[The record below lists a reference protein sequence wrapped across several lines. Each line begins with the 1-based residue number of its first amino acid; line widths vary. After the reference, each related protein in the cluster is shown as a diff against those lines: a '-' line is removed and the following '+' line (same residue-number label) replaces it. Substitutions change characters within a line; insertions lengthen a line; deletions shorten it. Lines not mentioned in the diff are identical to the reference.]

1 MNRTV
6 PTLQFCFLLSALIG
20 CSALAVVGADAQ
32 QSTSVHS
39 GVGSASAEGSVGPV
53 ASRSAFRPD
62 VVLASPPTTTEAGIA
77 KSLSTAR
84 PTVSMAHR
92 FTGSVHEQ
100 FVIDFFFSEG
110 VTGFGLADISVDH
123 ARIVS
128 AVSGSGGT
136 YLATFET
143 EANYEG
149 TIQVTVRDEAAN
161 NSASESSH
169 EGRYI
174 FLADNRAPGVVRAEV
189 VRDELGIVFSEDLDE
204 SANIVPFITD
214 FTVEITRDGRTSQ
227 VPVADVEVMR
237 DEVVL
242 TLASVVR
249 FGDAVA
255 LDYTVGTRPVRDLA
269 GNVAAGVA
277 GLLVRNRT
285 QRSGLPGIPRNLTAD
300 ADGGSVI
307 ELNWDAPRDDGG
319 ADIVGYEIEV
329 SDDGGSTW
337 SLLTQDTRNAT
348 TRYRHAGL
356 DPGTTRHYRVAAIN
370 EHGAG
375 RSSNVASATTDSGIP
390 DAPRR
395 LSAAAV
401 GESAIDLDWSAP
413 LSNGGSAV
421 TGYRVEV
428 RTSIGGRW
436 SVLEADTRS
445 RATEYRHTGLAAG
458 ATRYYRVSAINANGT
473 GRPSTVANATTAASL
488 PDAPRALRAV
498 PGGSF
503 LGREQIVLTW
513 SRPTSDG
520 GSAVSGYRIETS
532 QTGSGGWTV
541 LEANTGRTLTRYTH
555 GSLSPGTT
563 HHYRVAAVNG
573 QGTGAYSNVASAT
586 TDAGAPS
593 SPRNVRALGRSSS
606 SIEVSWQ
613 PPLNDGG
620 AAVTGYAVER
630 ARSVNGPWQL
640 RIANTGTTETSYTDT
655 GLTPVTVWYYRVTA
669 LNRAGA
675 SSPSGAASART
686 FPGPPDAPSG
696 LRATA
701 QGATRIELRWTAPSQ
716 TNGAAVLGY
725 RIEQSRDGGRT
736 WLALRSNTATTATTF
751 IHTGLPPGTT
761 RHYRVSA
768 INGAGTGEP
777 SNVASAMT
785 AAVPGAVRN
794 LSARSTG
801 TNRIDLT
808 WTAPSANAG
817 APVTGYRIEVSETGG
832 AWRVLVANTRSA
844 ATAYSHIGLSPGT
857 QRFYRV
863 SAINEAGA
871 GAVSNIASATT
882 DATPPGVP
890 TSLTA
895 RPQGTD
901 RINLS
906 WSPPSIDGGSPVT
919 GYRIEASDDGGVRW
933 VTLIA
938 DTRSVRTLHSDTG
951 LQPATTRHY
960 RVSAVN
966 AAGTGEPSSTAN
978 ATTDAA
984 APDPPTG
991 LRAAARGS
999 EAIELRW
1006 NAPRYTGGA
1015 AVTGYRIEVS
1025 RNGGRTWTTLRSN
1038 TGTAATTFVHENL
1051 RPVTTRHYRVSAIN
1065 RAGASD
1071 WSNEASATTEAVV
1084 PGVPGALRALALG
1097 TAQIDLSWRA
1107 PGNDGGAPVHGY
1119 RVEVSE
1125 DAGATWQALVADTRN
1140 TTTRYSHIGLAP
1152 ASTRHYRIRAVNR
1165 IGAGEPSRVASA
1177 TTDATVPD
1185 APAKLTATA
1194 TSPTQIDLAWTAPAY
1209 DGGAAVTGYRIEVSE
1224 TGAAWTDLAQNT
1236 HSTATAYSHSGLVP
1250 GSQRFYRVSAINRA
1264 GTGAVSAV
1272 ANAQTDDPVQ
1282 RAGRLNTRVLPHV
1295 AAAMTASTTG
1305 AIADRIDAVAAG
1317 YGAGTGAEMGGLQAM
1332 AARFGDPGMGGGRFG
1347 ASSRDSRM
1355 GLWDLLDGASFQLA
1369 LGGDGS
1375 GNATTGSASQRDRF
1389 ASPTHTG
1396 AFPSPTGIAG
1406 SRQPGTTSGTMTAFS
1421 SPSTTSQ
1428 LRSGPAMSVWGAGEY
1443 QHLGE
1448 PNAAALGWSGGL
1460 ASFHIGADV
1469 RIAPDILG
1477 GVAVSH
1483 STGSFNF
1490 TDKTG
1495 AGPVEGEYGT
1505 AMTSVNPYLA
1515 WLPGG
1520 RGNAVWATGGFGWGD
1535 VEIDDERED
1544 LRMSPARTITGAL
1557 GGAYQ
1562 VLATGGGA
1570 VRVKADGW
1578 AGQITVDGAA
1588 GVGKEVLNLQ
1598 RGRLLLELTQGYRTG
1613 ANEVGLSVEGGMRYD
1628 NGDGANGA
1636 GMEAGGGLRFAN
1648 HRFGLT
1654 VEGRGRVLV
1663 TGREG
1668 YEEWGVGGMFQFDP
1682 GSRGQGLSIRLSPT
1696 YGDAASGLSALWDR
1710 GVSAHSDNRFPATAP
1725 ALDGELAYGFASRR
1739 GTPYGGF
1746 HLTSDGRQAFS
1757 SGVRYDLGPGF
1768 GLRLEGTRRD
1778 NGTGASEHTIGI
1790 RGRVRLR

>member
-1 MNRTV
+1 MAVTEGHDGHARSIQHSLSIKKCKMTSKKLACPSRLV
-6 PTLQFCFLLSALIG
+6 LSAVLVAHIG
-20 CSALAVVGADAQ
+20 WIGSNSVDAQ
-32 QSTSVHS
+32 EQLSDSHSPDGAVH
-39 GVGSASAEGSVGPV
+39 ATAHTA
-53 ASRSAFRPD
+53 ASR
-62 VVLASPPTTTEAGIA
+62 AGIFPTI
-77 KSLSTAR
+77 STA
-84 PTVSMAHR
+84 H
-92 FTGSVHEQ
+92 Q
-100 FVIDFFFSEG
+100 W
-110 VTGFGLADISVDH
+110 
-123 ARIVS
+123 
-128 AVSGSGGT
+128 
-136 YLATFET
+136 T
-143 EANYEG
+143 E
-149 TIQVTVRDEAAN
+149 
-161 NSASESSH
+161 
-169 EGRYI
+169 
-174 FLADNRAPGVVRAEV
+174 LAPGRFDNA
-189 VRDELGIVFSEDLDE
+189 FSD
-204 SANIVPFITD
+204 SPN
-214 FTVEITRDGRTSQ
+214 GRS
-227 VPVADVEVMR
+227 
-237 DEVVL
+237 
-242 TLASVVR
+242 
-249 FGDAVA
+249 F
-255 LDYTVGTRPVRDLA
+255 
-269 GNVAAGVA
+269 
-277 GLLVRNRT
+277 
-285 QRSGLPGIPRNLTAD
+285 PGAPRNLRAA
-300 ADGGSVI
+300 ADGSSVI
-307 ELNWDAPRDDGG
+307 ELEWDPPLSDGG
-319 ADIVGYEIEV
+319 APITGYEIEV
-329 SDDGGSTW
+329 SSDAGGTWTQLIANTRST
-337 SLLTQDTRNAT
+337 T
-348 TRYRHAGL
+348 TAYRHRSLA
-356 DPGTTRHYRVAAIN
+356 PGTTRHYRIAAIN
-370 EHGAG
+370 SDGPGRFSNVAGATTSGSVPNAPRNLRAAAQGGSAIELDWLAPITGSGDVVAGYRIEVRATRTG
-375 RSSNVASATTDSGIP
+375 RWSVLASNTRSRATSYTHRGLSAGVTRYYRVSAIIGGRAGSSSNVASATTE
-390 DAPRR
+390 
-395 LSAAAV
+395 LSV
-401 GESAIDLDWSAP
+401 
-413 LSNGGSAV
+413 
-421 TGYRVEV
+421 
-428 RTSIGGRW
+428 
-436 SVLEADTRS
+436 
-445 RATEYRHTGLAAG
+445 
-458 ATRYYRVSAINANGT
+458 
-473 GRPSTVANATTAASL
+473 

-513 SRPTSDG
+513 SRPGSDG
-520 GSAVSGYRIETS
+520 GAAIEGYRIEVS
-532 QTGSGGWTV
+532 ETGMSGWTV

-555 GSLSPGTT
+555 EGLSPGTT

-573 QGTGAYSNVASAT
+573 EGTGAYSNVASAT

-613 PPLNDGG
+613 PPLDDGG

-630 ARSVNGPWQL
+630 SRSVNGPWTL
-640 RIANTGTTETSYTDT
+640 RVTNTGSTETAWTDT

-716 TNGAAVLGY
+716 TRGAAVLGY

-736 WLALRSNTATTATTF
+736 WLTLRSNTASTATTF
-751 IHTGLPPGTT
+751 THTGLPPGTT

-777 SNVASAMT
+777 SNVDSAMT

-794 LSARSTG
+794 LSARAVG
-801 TNRIDLT
+801 TNRISLT

-817 APVTGYRIEVSETGG
+817 APVTGYRIEVSGTGG

-844 ATAYSHIGLSPGT
+844 ATAYSHMGLSPGT

-933 VTLIA
+933 QTLIA
-938 DTRSVRTLHSDTG
+938 DTRSVRTLHSDIG
-951 LQPATTRHY
+951 LQPSTTRHY

-966 AAGTGEPSSTAN
+966 AAGTGQPSSTAN

-991 LRAAARGS
+991 LRAAAQGS

-1038 TGTAATTFVHENL
+1038 TGSAATTFVHENL

-1152 ASTRHYRIRAVNR
+1152 ASTRHYRIRAINR

-1295 AAAMTASTTG
+1295 AAAMTAGTIG

-1317 YGAGTGAEMGGLQAM
+1317 YGAGTGAEMGG
-1332 AARFGDPGMGGGRFG
+1332 GRFG
-1347 ASSRDSRM
+1347 APSRDSRM
-1355 GLWDLLDGASFQLA
+1355 GLWDLLDGASFQLG

-1375 GNATTGSASQRDRF
+1375 GNAGSTTSQRDRF
-1389 ASPTHTG
+1389 ASPTYTG
-1396 AFPSPTGIAG
+1396 AFPSPTGIASQQPIG
-1406 SRQPGTTSGTMTAFS
+1406 ARSTPGTAN
-1421 SPSTTSQ
+1421 PSTGFQQ

-1448 PNAAALGWSGGL
+1448 PNAAALEWSGGL

-1483 STGSFNF
+1483 STGSFDF

-1495 AGPVEGEYGT
+1495 ASPVEGEYGT

-1557 GGAYQ
+1557 AGAYQ

-1682 GSRGQGLSIRLSPT
+1682 GSRGQGLSVRLSPT

-1710 GVSAHSDNRFPATAP
+1710 GAPSHSGNRFPATAP

-1746 HLTSDGRQAFS
+1746 HLASDGRQAFS

-1790 RGRVRLR
+1790 RGRVQMR

>member
-1 MNRTV
+1 MISSK
-6 PTLQFCFLLSALIG
+6 FGMWSLSAAI
-20 CSALAVVGADAQ
+20 ALVTSFGSPPAADA
-32 QSTSVHS
+32 SPREASIADRDATDVTVARASAVRPSVRSINHARS
-39 GVGSASAEGSVGPV
+39 GVGHGSFQITIV
-53 ASRSAFRPD
+53 
-62 VVLASPPTTTEAGIA
+62 
-77 KSLSTAR
+77 
-84 PTVSMAHR
+84 
-92 FTGSVHEQ
+92 
-100 FVIDFFFSEG
+100 FSEPIYQFTIG
-110 VTGFGLADISVDH
+110 DLSLANAQASNWAGSDGSSVYTFRLSPIADLVGTVGITIPPNVAVNSTNELNVGFGPHNFDV
-123 ARIVS
+123 
-128 AVSGSGGT
+128 
-136 YLATFET
+136 
-143 EANYEG
+143 
-149 TIQVTVRDEAAN
+149 
-161 NSASESSH
+161 
-169 EGRYI
+169 
-174 FLADNRAPGVVRAEV
+174 DNRAPRATSAQVNRDRLEVRFDETLNGTFIPASAAFRVDAIDTDNDVRRIGVTGVRVSQNQATLTLEDPVRHDDFIELFYDNTGAGALRDLVGNIAHDFGVEIEVRNLTTAGAGSPGSPTGLRAEV
-189 VRDELGIVFSEDLDE
+189 
-204 SANIVPFITD
+204 
-214 FTVEITRDGRTSQ
+214 
-227 VPVADVEVMR
+227 
-237 DEVVL
+237 
-242 TLASVVR
+242 
-249 FGDAVA
+249 FG
-255 LDYTVGTRPVRDLA
+255 T
-269 GNVAAGVA
+269 
-277 GLLVRNRT
+277 
-285 QRSGLPGIPRNLTAD
+285 
-300 ADGGSVI
+300 SVI
-307 ELNWDAPRDDGG
+307 ELGWTAPADMGDAAITGYRIEASSDGG
-319 ADIVGYEIEV
+319 TIW
-329 SDDGGSTW
+329 SDLVANTGNTATSYRDTGLST
-337 SLLTQDTRNAT
+337 
-348 TRYRHAGL
+348 GV
-356 DPGTTRHYRVAAIN
+356 TRHYRVSAIN
-370 EHGAG
+370 SFGPGAP
-375 RSSNVASATTDSGIP
+375 SNVASASTGGRLPGAPTRLTARAGGATTIQ
-390 DAPRR
+390 
-395 LSAAAV
+395 
-401 GESAIDLDWSAP
+401 LDWRAP
-413 LSNGGSAV
+413 VSGTAGPI
-421 TGYRVEV
+421 TGYLIEASP
-428 RTSIGGRW
+428 TGFSRW
-436 SVLEADTRS
+436 TVLEADTRS
-445 RATEYRHTGLAAG
+445 RSTSYTDTGVPAG
-458 ATRYYRVSAINANGT
+458 STRYYRISAINRAGA
-473 GRPSTVANATTAASL
+473 GSPSNIASATTEGSV

-513 SRPTSDG
+513 SRPGSDG
-520 GSAVSGYRIETS
+520 GAAIAGYRIEVS
-532 QTGSGGWTV
+532 QTGTGGWDV

-555 GSLSPGTT
+555 EGLSPGTT
-563 HHYRVAAVNG
+563 HHYRVAAVNA

-593 SPRNVRALGRSSS
+593 SPRNVRALGQSAS

-630 ARSVNGPWQL
+630 SRSVNGPWTL
-640 RIANTGTTETSYTDT
+640 RVTNTGSTETAWTDT

-686 FPGPPDAPSG
+686 FPGPPDVPTG

-716 TNGAAVLGY
+716 THGAAVLGY

-736 WLALRSNTATTATTF
+736 WLALRSNTGSTATTF
-751 IHTGLPPGTT
+751 THTGLPPGTT

-794 LSARSTG
+794 LAARAVG
-801 TNRIDLT
+801 TNRISLT

-817 APVTGYRIEVSETGG
+817 APVTGYRIEVSGTGG

-844 ATAYSHIGLSPGT
+844 ATTYSHMGLSPGT

-890 TSLTA
+890 AGLTA

-933 VTLIA
+933 QTLVA
-938 DTRSVRTLHSDTG
+938 DTRSVRTLHSDIG

-960 RVSAVN
+960 RVSAIN
-966 AAGTGEPSSTAN
+966 AAGTGEPSGTAN

-991 LRAAARGS
+991 LRAAAQGS

-1165 IGAGEPSRVASA
+1165 IGAGEPSRIASA

-1185 APAKLTATA
+1185 APTKLTATA

-1236 HSTATAYSHSGLVP
+1236 RTTATAYSHSGLVP

-1295 AAAMTASTTG
+1295 AAAMTAGTIG
-1305 AIADRIDAVAAG
+1305 AIGDRIDAVAAG

-1347 ASSRDSRM
+1347 APSRDSRM
-1355 GLWDLLDGASFQLA
+1355 GVWDLLDGASFQLA

-1375 GNATTGSASQRDRF
+1375 GNAT
-1389 ASPTHTG
+1389 
-1396 AFPSPTGIAG
+1396 
-1406 SRQPGTTSGTMTAFS
+1406 PGTAN
-1421 SPSTTSQ
+1421 PSTTSQ

-1483 STGSFNF
+1483 STGSFDF

-1495 AGPVEGEYGT
+1495 ASPVEGEYGT

-1562 VLATGGGA
+1562 VLATGGAA

-1710 GVSAHSDNRFPATAP
+1710 GVSSHSAHSSHPTGRFPATAP

-1746 HLTSDGRQAFS
+1746 HLASDGRQAFS
-1757 SGVRYDLGPGF
+1757 SGLRYDLGPGF

-1790 RGRVRLR
+1790 RGRVQMR

>member
-1 MNRTV
+1 MLGPGAVGAAPGYSNRWKNNGLTAKDLVNQMISKTPGFTARLLMVALTV
-6 PTLQFCFLLSALIG
+6 AYGIPQGPAAAANLPPSVPPSAPQNFTATAAGTSIINLAWDAPSTTGGSPVTRYEIEVSADGGNTWSVLGSTGAAVTSFRHPELSAGSTRHYRIR
-20 CSALAVVGADAQ
+20 ARNADGLGTAA
-32 QSTSVHS
+32 T
-39 GVGSASAEGSVGPV
+39 AMA
-53 ASRSAFRPD
+53 
-62 VVLASPPTTTEAGIA
+62 TTT
-77 KSLSTAR
+77 
-84 PTVSMAHR
+84 
-92 FTGSVHEQ
+92 
-100 FVIDFFFSEG
+100 
-110 VTGFGLADISVDH
+110 
-123 ARIVS
+123 
-128 AVSGSGGT
+128 GGN
-136 YLATFET
+136 L
-143 EANYEG
+143 
-149 TIQVTVRDEAAN
+149 
-161 NSASESSH
+161 
-169 EGRYI
+169 
-174 FLADNRAPGVVRAEV
+174 PGV
-189 VRDELGIVFSEDLDE
+189 
-204 SANIVPFITD
+204 
-214 FTVEITRDGRTSQ
+214 
-227 VPVADVEVMR
+227 
-237 DEVVL
+237 
-242 TLASVVR
+242 
-249 FGDAVA
+249 
-255 LDYTVGTRPVRDLA
+255 
-269 GNVAAGVA
+269 
-277 GLLVRNRT
+277 
-285 QRSGLPGIPRNLTAD
+285 PRNLTASAESSSAINLD
-300 ADGGSVI
+300 WDAPSFTAGSPVTGYTVEVSADGGGTWSFLGSTRSGVTEFRHPGLDAGDRRHYRVRAESSSGVGGWAYANATTLGGEAPGPPRNLTASAESSSAINLDWDAPSFTTGSPVTRYTVEVSADGGGTWSFLGSTRSGVTEFRHSGLDAGDRRHYRVRAESSSGAGGWAYANATTSGGEAPGPPRNLTASASGSSVI
-307 ELNWDAPRDDGG
+307 ELDWLAP
-319 ADIVGYEIEV
+319 
-329 SDDGGSTW
+329 SST
-337 SLLTQDTRNAT
+337 
-348 TRYRHAGL
+348 
-356 DPGTTRHYRVAAIN
+356 
-370 EHGAG
+370 
-375 RSSNVASATTDSGIP
+375 
-390 DAPRR
+390 
-395 LSAAAV
+395 
-401 GESAIDLDWSAP
+401 
-413 LSNGGSAV
+413 GGSAV
-421 TGYRVEV
+421 TGYVIEV
-428 RTSIGGRW
+428 STRATGGW
-436 SVLEADTRS
+436 TTLVANTRS
-445 RATEYRHTGLAAG
+445 RTTGYRHTGLTAG
-458 ATRYYRVSAINANGT
+458 STRYYRVSAINANGA
-473 GRPSTVANATTAASL
+473 GRPSSVATASTEVSL

-498 PGGSF
+498 PGGSI

-513 SRPTSDG
+513 SRPASDG
-520 GSAVSGYRIETS
+520 GAAIEGYRIEVS

-541 LEANTGRTLTRYTH
+541 LEANTGSTTTGYSH
-555 GSLSPGTT
+555 EGLSPGTT
-563 HHYRVAAVNG
+563 YHYRVAAVNAE
-573 QGTGAYSNVASAT
+573 GTGAYSNVASAT

-630 ARSVNGPWQL
+630 SRSVNGPWQL
-640 RIANTGTTETSYTDT
+640 RIANTNSAETAWTDT

-675 SSPSGAASART
+675 SSRSGAASART

-751 IHTGLPPGTT
+751 THTGLPPGTT

-844 ATAYSHIGLSPGT
+844 ATTYTHMGLSPGT

-890 TSLTA
+890 ASLTA

-906 WSPPSIDGGSPVT
+906 WSPPGSDGGSPVT

-933 VTLIA
+933 QTLIA
-938 DTRSVRTLHSDTG
+938 DTRSVRTLHSDIG

-966 AAGTGEPSSTAN
+966 AAGTGEPSGTAN

-991 LRAAARGS
+991 LRAAAQGS

-1038 TGTAATTFVHENL
+1038 TGSAAATFVHENL

-1236 HSTATAYSHSGLVP
+1236 RSTATAYSHSGLVP

-1375 GNATTGSASQRDRF
+1375 GNAGSTTSQGDRF

-1396 AFPSPTGIAG
+1396 AFPSPTGIA
-1406 SRQPGTTSGTMTAFS
+1406 SRQPIGAR
-1421 SPSTTSQ
+1421 STTSQ

-1448 PNAAALGWSGGL
+1448 PNAAVLDWSGGL

-1495 AGPVEGEYGT
+1495 ASAVEGEYGT

-1613 ANEVGLSVEGGMRYD
+1613 ANEVGLSVDGGMRYD

-1710 GVSAHSDNRFPATAP
+1710 GAPAHSAHSSHPTGRFPATAP

-1790 RGRVRLR
+1790 RGRVQMR

>member
-1 MNRTV
+1 MINLDWEAPASGGGSSITEYEV
-6 PTLQFCFLLSALIG
+6 EVSANGGGTWDFLGSTRPNVTEFRHTGLDAG
-20 CSALAVVGADAQ
+20 DRRHYRVRARNAAGAGDWA
-32 QSTSVHS
+32 
-39 GVGSASAEGSVGPV
+39 SASA
-53 ASRSAFRPD
+53 
-62 VVLASPPTTTEAGIA
+62 TT
-77 KSLSTAR
+77 
-84 PTVSMAHR
+84 
-92 FTGSVHEQ
+92 
-100 FVIDFFFSEG
+100 
-110 VTGFGLADISVDH
+110 
-123 ARIVS
+123 
-128 AVSGSGGT
+128 SGG
-136 YLATFET
+136 
-143 EANYEG
+143 EAP
-149 TIQVTVRDEAAN
+149 
-161 NSASESSH
+161 SA
-169 EGRYI
+169 
-174 FLADNRAPGVVRAEV
+174 
-189 VRDELGIVFSEDLDE
+189 
-204 SANIVPFITD
+204 
-214 FTVEITRDGRTSQ
+214 
-227 VPVADVEVMR
+227 
-237 DEVVL
+237 
-242 TLASVVR
+242 
-249 FGDAVA
+249 
-255 LDYTVGTRPVRDLA
+255 
-269 GNVAAGVA
+269 
-277 GLLVRNRT
+277 
-285 QRSGLPGIPRNLTAD
+285 PRRLTAQ
-300 ADGGSVI
+300 AHGASVI
-307 ELNWDAPRDDGG
+307 ELDWLTP
-319 ADIVGYEIEV
+319 
-329 SDDGGSTW
+329 ST
-337 SLLTQDTRNAT
+337 T
-348 TRYRHAGL
+348 
-356 DPGTTRHYRVAAIN
+356 
-370 EHGAG
+370 
-375 RSSNVASATTDSGIP
+375 
-390 DAPRR
+390 
-395 LSAAAV
+395 
-401 GESAIDLDWSAP
+401 
-413 LSNGGSAV
+413 GGSAV
-421 TGYRVEV
+421 TGYVIEV
-428 RTSIGGRW
+428 STRATGGWRTL
-436 SVLEADTRS
+436 VADTRS
-445 RATEYRHTGLAAG
+445 RATDYRHAGLAAG

-473 GRPSTVANATTAASL
+473 GRPSTVANATTVASV
-488 PDAPRALRAV
+488 PGAPLALRAV
-498 PGGSF
+498 PGGSI
-503 LGREQIVLTW
+503 LGRTRLVLSW
-513 SRPTSDG
+513 GRPTSDG

-532 QTGSGGWTV
+532 ATGRSPWTV
-541 LEANTGRTLTRYTH
+541 VEANTGRTLTSWTH
-555 GSLSPGTT
+555 EGLSPGTT

-573 QGTGAYSNVASAT
+573 EGTGAWSNVASAT

-606 SIEVSWQ
+606 SIEITWQ
-613 PPLNDGG
+613 RPLNDGG
-620 AAVTGYAVER
+620 AAVNGYAVER
-630 ARSVNGPWQL
+630 SRSVNGPWQL

-669 LNRAGA
+669 VNRAGA

-716 TNGAAVLGY
+716 TNGAALLGY

-751 IHTGLPPGTT
+751 THTGLPPGTT

-794 LSARSTG
+794 LAARAVG
-801 TNRIDLT
+801 TNRISLT

-832 AWRVLVANTRSA
+832 AWRGLVANTRSA
-844 ATAYSHIGLSPGT
+844 ATAYSHMGLSPGT

-890 TSLTA
+890 ASLTA

-906 WSPPSIDGGSPVT
+906 WSPPASDGGSAVT
-919 GYRIEASDDGGVRW
+919 GYRIEASDGGGVRW
-933 VTLIA
+933 QTLVA
-938 DTRSVRTLHSDTG
+938 DTRSVRTLHSDIG

-966 AAGTGEPSSTAN
+966 AAGTGEPSGTAN

-991 LRAAARGS
+991 LRAAAQGS

-1038 TGTAATTFVHENL
+1038 TGTAAATFVHENL

-1125 DAGATWQALVADTRN
+1125 DAGATWQTLVADTR
-1140 TTTRYSHIGLAP
+1140 TTQTRYSHIGLAP

-1185 APAKLTATA
+1185 APTKLTATA

-1236 HSTATAYSHSGLVP
+1236 RSTATAYSHSGLVP

-1295 AAAMTASTTG
+1295 AAAMTAGTTG
-1305 AIADRIDAVAAG
+1305 AIGDRIDAVAAG
-1317 YGAGTGAEMGGLQAM
+1317 YGSGQSVEMGGLQAM

-1355 GLWDLLDGASFQLA
+1355 GVWDLLDGASFQLG

-1389 ASPTHTG
+1389 ASPAQRG
-1396 AFPSPTGIAG
+1396 AFPSPTGLASHPIGTRSTAG
-1406 SRQPGTTSGTMTAFS
+1406 TAN
-1421 SPSTTSQ
+1421 PSTGFQQ

-1483 STGSFNF
+1483 STGSFDF

-1495 AGPVEGEYGT
+1495 ASPVEGEYGT

-1520 RGNAVWATGGFGWGD
+1520 HGNAVWATGGFGWGD

-1557 GGAYQ
+1557 AGAYQ

-1682 GSRGQGLSIRLSPT
+1682 GSRGQGLSVRLSPT

-1710 GVSAHSDNRFPATAP
+1710 GVSSHSAHPTDRFPATAP

>member
-1 MNRTV
+1 MTRNMPAVPFGTLFFLFLALSGSDLGTAQEPTFRDWTRTHIGEEAS
-6 PTLQFCFLLSALIG
+6 TLE
-20 CSALAVVGADAQ
+20 
-32 QSTSVHS
+32 SV
-39 GVGSASAEGSVGPV
+39 
-53 ASRSAFRPD
+53 D
-62 VVLASPPTTTEAGIA
+62 
-77 KSLSTAR
+77 AR
-84 PTVSMAHR
+84 PTVRISHSKTGVGHER
-92 FTGSVHEQ
+92 FTIAV
-100 FVIDFFFSEG
+100 VFSEAVYG
-110 VTGFGLADISVDH
+110 FRVSDIVLGNASASDWHGSDGSPAYSFTLLPRANHVGPVTI
-123 ARIVS
+123 RIPDNA
-128 AVSGSGGT
+128 AV
-136 YLATFET
+136 
-143 EANYEG
+143 
-149 TIQVTVRDEAAN
+149 
-161 NSASESSH
+161 NSAN
-169 EGRYI
+169 EGNI
-174 FLADNRAPGVVRAEV
+174 GVVSTIGVDNRAPRVVRADV
-189 VRDELGIVFSEDLDE
+189 NRRQLVIWFDEDLDG
-204 SANIVPFITD
+204 
-214 FTVEITRDGRTSQ
+214 TVIPSGGAFDVDAIDINNDVSRLGVTL
-227 VPVADVEVMR
+227 VEVSLR
-237 DEVVL
+237 RVTL
-242 TLASVVR
+242 TLEEPVGHDDFIELFYDNTDAS
-249 FGDAVA
+249 A
-255 LDYTVGTRPVRDLA
+255 LRDLA
-269 GNVAAGVA
+269 GNLALAFGPEIRVRNVTVA
-277 GLLVRNRT
+277 GAG
-285 QRSGLPGIPRNLTAD
+285 SPGPPTSLTAD
-300 ADGGSVI
+300 VTSTSVI
-307 ELNWDAPRDDGG
+307 DLDWTAPADTGDA
-319 ADIVGYEIEV
+319 AITGYRIEV
-329 SDDGGSTW
+329 SSDAGTTWADLVVNTAST
-337 SLLTQDTRNAT
+337 AT
-348 TRYRHAGL
+348 SYRHTGL
-356 DPGTTRHYRVAAIN
+356 ATGITRHYRVSAVN
-370 EHGAG
+370 VYGPG
-375 RSSNVASATTDSGIP
+375 LPSNIASASTEG
-390 DAPRR
+390 R
-395 LSAAAV
+395 LPNPPTRLTARARSASTI
-401 GESAIDLDWSAP
+401 ELDWRAP
-413 LSNGGSAV
+413 VSGTAGPI
-421 TGYRVEV
+421 TGYLIEASP
-428 RTSIGGRW
+428 TGFSRW
-436 SVLEADTRS
+436 TVLEADTRTRS
-445 RATEYRHTGLAAG
+445 TSYSDTGVPAG
-458 ATRYYRVSAINANGT
+458 STRYYRVSAINRAGA
-473 GRPSTVANATTAASL
+473 GGPSNIASATTEGSV

-513 SRPTSDG
+513 SRPGSDG
-520 GSAVSGYRIETS
+520 GSGIEGYRIEVS
-532 QTGSGGWTV
+532 ETGTGGWAV

-555 GSLSPGTT
+555 EGLSPGTT
-563 HHYRVAAVNG
+563 HHYRVAAVNAE
-573 QGTGAYSNVASAT
+573 GTGAYSNVASAT

-593 SPRNVRALGRSSS
+593 SPRNLRALGRSSS

-630 ARSVNGPWQL
+630 SRSVNGPWQL

-669 LNRAGA
+669 VNRAGA

-686 FPGPPDAPSG
+686 FPGPPDVPTG

-716 TNGAAVLGY
+716 THGAAVLGY

-751 IHTGLPPGTT
+751 THTGLPPGTT

-794 LSARSTG
+794 LAARSTG

-844 ATAYSHIGLSPGT
+844 ATAYSHMGLSPGT

-890 TSLTA
+890 ASLTA

-906 WSPPSIDGGSPVT
+906 WSPPASDGGSAVT
-919 GYRIEASDDGGVRW
+919 GYRIEASDGGGVRW
-933 VTLIA
+933 QTLVA
-938 DTRSVRTLHSDTG
+938 DTRSVRTLHSDIG

-966 AAGTGEPSSTAN
+966 AAGTGEPSGTAN

-991 LRAAARGS
+991 LRAAAQGS

-1038 TGTAATTFVHENL
+1038 TGSAAATFVHENL

-1236 HSTATAYSHSGLVP
+1236 RSTATAYSHSGLVP

-1375 GNATTGSASQRDRF
+1375 GNAT
-1389 ASPTHTG
+1389 
-1396 AFPSPTGIAG
+1396 
-1406 SRQPGTTSGTMTAFS
+1406 PGTAK
-1421 SPSTTSQ
+1421 PSTTSQ

-1483 STGSFNF
+1483 STGSFDF

-1495 AGPVEGEYGT
+1495 ASPVEGEYGT

-1682 GSRGQGLSIRLSPT
+1682 GSRGQGLSVRLSPT

-1710 GVSAHSDNRFPATAP
+1710 GVSSHSAHSAHPTGHFPATAP

-1757 SGVRYDLGPGF
+1757 SGLRYDLGPGF

>member
-1 MNRTV
+1 MILNSSGIVARFAGV
-6 PTLQFCFLLSALIG
+6 ALVAFAG
-20 CSALAVVGADAQ
+20 SMPFA
-32 QSTSVHS
+32 ST
-39 GVGSASAEGSVGPV
+39 ATQDM
-53 ASRSAFRPD
+53 AFRSLEEGAFADD
-62 VVLASPPTTTEAGIA
+62 VAAGKVSA
-77 KSLSTAR
+77 AR
-84 PTVSMAHR
+84 PTVTSITH
-92 FTGSVHEQ
+92 VQ
-100 FVIDFFFSEG
+100 
-110 VTGFGLADISVDH
+110 
-123 ARIVS
+123 
-128 AVSGSGGT
+128 SGSGHGS
-136 YLATFET
+136 FR
-143 EANYEG
+143 
-149 TIQVTVRDEAAN
+149 VTVQFSEPVYDFTIASLRLTNARATDWGGFDGSPAYSFSLLPLEDHRGTVGVEIPPSTARNSVNEWNVGAAH
-161 NSASESSH
+161 SFEV
-169 EGRYI
+169 
-174 FLADNRAPGVVRAEV
+174 DNRPPRVTSAIVNLDKLEIRFDEILDGTTIPSGIAFRVDAIDPANDVERIGVTSVQVARDKVILTLEERVRHDDFIELFYDNSGTGALRDRVGNLAHDFGVEIVVR
-189 VRDELGIVFSEDLDE
+189 
-204 SANIVPFITD
+204 N
-214 FTVEITRDGRTSQ
+214 
-227 VPVADVEVMR
+227 
-237 DEVVL
+237 L
-242 TLASVVR
+242 T
-249 FGDAVA
+249 
-255 LDYTVGTRPVRDLA
+255 
-269 GNVAAGVA
+269 VA
-277 GLLVRNRT
+277 GAGT
-285 QRSGLPGIPRNLTAD
+285 ADAPTSLTAD
-300 ADGGSVI
+300 AIGTSVI
-307 ELNWDAPRDDGG
+307 GLDWTAP
-319 ADIVGYEIEV
+319 ADTGEAAIAGYKIEV
-329 SDDGGSTW
+329 SSDGGTAWSELVANTAST
-337 SLLTQDTRNAT
+337 T
-348 TRYRHAGL
+348 T
-356 DPGTTRHYRVAAIN
+356 
-370 EHGAG
+370 
-375 RSSNVASATTDSGIP
+375 S
-390 DAPRR
+390 
-395 LSAAAV
+395 
-401 GESAIDLDWSAP
+401 
-413 LSNGGSAV
+413 
-421 TGYRVEV
+421 
-428 RTSIGGRW
+428 
-436 SVLEADTRS
+436 
-445 RATEYRHTGLAAG
+445 YRHTGLATGITRHYRVSAINFFGAG
-458 ATRYYRVSAINANGT
+458 VPSNVASASTEGRLPNPPTRLRARVRSATAIQLDWMAAASGTAGPITGYLIEVSPTGFSRWTVLVADTRSRSTTYTDTGVSAGSTRYYRVSAINNAGA
-473 GRPSTVANATTAASL
+473 GIPSNIASATTEGSV
-488 PDAPRALRAV
+488 PDAPRSLRAV
-498 PGGSF
+498 PGGSI

-513 SRPTSDG
+513 SRPASDG
-520 GSAVSGYRIETS
+520 GSAVEGYRIETS
-532 QTGSGGWTV
+532 ETGTGGWAV
-541 LEANTGRTLTRYTH
+541 VEANTGRTSTRYTH
-555 GSLSPGTT
+555 VGLSPGTT

-620 AAVTGYAVER
+620 AAVNGYAVER
-630 ARSVNGPWQL
+630 SRSVNGPWVV
-640 RIANTGTTETSYTDT
+640 RVTNTGSTETAWTDT

-669 LNRAGA
+669 VNRAGA

-686 FPGPPDAPSG
+686 FPGPPDVPTG

-736 WLALRSNTATTATTF
+736 WLTLRSNTASTATTF
-751 IHTGLPPGTT
+751 THTGLPPGTT
-761 RHYRVSA
+761 RHYQVSA

-817 APVTGYRIEVSETGG
+817 APVTGYRIEVSQTGG

-844 ATAYSHIGLSPGT
+844 ATTYTHMGLSPGT

-890 TSLTA
+890 AGLTA

-906 WSPPSIDGGSPVT
+906 WSPPGSDGGSPVT

-933 VTLIA
+933 QTLIA
-938 DTRSVRTLHSDTG
+938 DTRSVRTLHSDIG
-951 LQPATTRHY
+951 LQPSTTRHY

-966 AAGTGEPSSTAN
+966 AAGTGEPSGTAN

-991 LRAAARGS
+991 LRAAAQGS

-1038 TGTAATTFVHENL
+1038 TGTAAATFVHENL

-1152 ASTRHYRIRAVNR
+1152 ASTRHYRIRAINR
-1165 IGAGEPSRVASA
+1165 IGAGEPSRIASA

-1185 APAKLTATA
+1185 APTKLTATA

-1236 HSTATAYSHSGLVP
+1236 RTTATAYSHSGLVP

-1332 AARFGDPGMGGGRFG
+1332 AARFGDPGMGGGRIG

-1355 GLWDLLDGASFQLA
+1355 GVWDLLDGASFQLG

-1375 GNATTGSASQRDRF
+1375 GNAT
-1389 ASPTHTG
+1389 
-1396 AFPSPTGIAG
+1396 
-1406 SRQPGTTSGTMTAFS
+1406 PGTAN
-1421 SPSTTSQ
+1421 PSTTSQ

-1483 STGSFNF
+1483 STGSFDF
-1490 TDKTG
+1490 TDKTV
-1495 AGPVEGEYGT
+1495 ASPVEGEYGT

-1710 GVSAHSDNRFPATAP
+1710 GVSAHSVHPTGRFPATAP

-1746 HLTSDGRQAFS
+1746 HLASDGRQAFS
-1757 SGVRYDLGPGF
+1757 SGLRYDLGPGF

>member
-1 MNRTV
+1 M
-6 PTLQFCFLLSALIG
+6 
-20 CSALAVVGADAQ
+20 
-32 QSTSVHS
+32 
-39 GVGSASAEGSVGPV
+39 
-53 ASRSAFRPD
+53 
-62 VVLASPPTTTEAGIA
+62 
-77 KSLSTAR
+77 
-84 PTVSMAHR
+84 
-92 FTGSVHEQ
+92 
-100 FVIDFFFSEG
+100 
-110 VTGFGLADISVDH
+110 
-123 ARIVS
+123 
-128 AVSGSGGT
+128 
-136 YLATFET
+136 
-143 EANYEG
+143 
-149 TIQVTVRDEAAN
+149 
-161 NSASESSH
+161 
-169 EGRYI
+169 
-174 FLADNRAPGVVRAEV
+174 
-189 VRDELGIVFSEDLDE
+189 
-204 SANIVPFITD
+204 
-214 FTVEITRDGRTSQ
+214 
-227 VPVADVEVMR
+227 
-237 DEVVL
+237 
-242 TLASVVR
+242 
-249 FGDAVA
+249 
-255 LDYTVGTRPVRDLA
+255 
-269 GNVAAGVA
+269 
-277 GLLVRNRT
+277 
-285 QRSGLPGIPRNLTAD
+285 
-300 ADGGSVI
+300 
-307 ELNWDAPRDDGG
+307 
-319 ADIVGYEIEV
+319 
-329 SDDGGSTW
+329 
-337 SLLTQDTRNAT
+337 
-348 TRYRHAGL
+348 
-356 DPGTTRHYRVAAIN
+356 
-370 EHGAG
+370 
-375 RSSNVASATTDSGIP
+375 
-390 DAPRR
+390 
-395 LSAAAV
+395 
-401 GESAIDLDWSAP
+401 
-413 LSNGGSAV
+413 
-421 TGYRVEV
+421 
-428 RTSIGGRW
+428 
-436 SVLEADTRS
+436 
-445 RATEYRHTGLAAG
+445 
-458 ATRYYRVSAINANGT
+458 
-473 GRPSTVANATTAASL
+473 
-488 PDAPRALRAV
+488 
-498 PGGSF
+498 
-503 LGREQIVLTW
+503 
-513 SRPTSDG
+513 
-520 GSAVSGYRIETS
+520 
-532 QTGSGGWTV
+532 

-555 GSLSPGTT
+555 EGLSPGTT

-593 SPRNVRALGRSSS
+593 SPRNLRALGRSSS

-630 ARSVNGPWQL
+630 SRSVNGPWQL
-640 RIANTGTTETSYTDT
+640 RIANTGTTETSWTDT

-736 WLALRSNTATTATTF
+736 WLALRSNTGSTATTF

-844 ATAYSHIGLSPGT
+844 ATTYTHMGLSPGT

-890 TSLTA
+890 AGLTA

-919 GYRIEASDDGGVRW
+919 GYRIEASDDSGVRW
-933 VTLIA
+933 QTLIA
-938 DTRSVRTLHSDTG
+938 DTRSVRTLHSDIG

-966 AAGTGEPSSTAN
+966 AAGTGEPSGTAN

-991 LRAAARGS
+991 LRAAAQGS

-1165 IGAGEPSRVASA
+1165 IGAGEPSRIASA

-1236 HSTATAYSHSGLVP
+1236 RSTATAYSHSGLVP

-1355 GLWDLLDGASFQLA
+1355 GVWDLLDGASFQLG

-1375 GNATTGSASQRDRF
+1375 GNAGSTTSQRDRF
-1389 ASPTHTG
+1389 ASPTYTG
-1396 AFPSPTGIAG
+1396 AFPSPTGLASHPIGTRSTAG
-1406 SRQPGTTSGTMTAFS
+1406 TAN
-1421 SPSTTSQ
+1421 PSTTSQ

-1483 STGSFNF
+1483 STGSFDF

-1495 AGPVEGEYGT
+1495 ASPVEGEYGT

-1520 RGNAVWATGGFGWGD
+1520 HGNAVWATGGFGWGD

-1557 GGAYQ
+1557 AGAYQ

-1682 GSRGQGLSIRLSPT
+1682 GSRGQGLSVRLSPT

-1710 GVSAHSDNRFPATAP
+1710 GAPSHSGNRFPATAP

-1757 SGVRYDLGPGF
+1757 SGLRYDLGPGF
-1768 GLRLEGTRRD
+1768 GIRLEGTRRD

-1790 RGRVRLR
+1790 RGRVQMR

>member
-1 MNRTV
+1 MISKDRNR
-6 PTLQFCFLLSALIG
+6 QFGGAILALTFF
-20 CSALAVVGADAQ
+20 VGAV
-32 QSTSVHS
+32 QSTAAQGQHS
-39 GVGSASAEGSVGPV
+39 QSGMPGANQVAELARQSPASAV
-53 ASRSAFRPD
+53 
-62 VVLASPPTTTEAGIA
+62 
-77 KSLSTAR
+77 KAR
-84 PTVSMAHR
+84 PTVSMSLRWTGVVQER
-92 FTGSVHEQ
+92 FVVSFT
-100 FVIDFFFSEG
+100 FSEA
-110 VTGFGLADISVDH
+110 VTGFDAGDIVVNH
-123 ARIVS
+123 AQIRS
-128 AVSGSGGT
+128 APNGSGSG
-136 YLATFET
+136 YVVDFDT
-143 EANYEG
+143 EAGYQGQVLITLREG
-149 TIQVTVRDEAAN
+149 AVQSVSTR
-161 NSASESSH
+161 
-169 EGRYI
+169 EGNLAQQ
-174 FLADNRAPGVVRAEV
+174 FGFHADNRAPEADFAEV
-189 VRDELGIVFSEDLDE
+189 IADELYVSFSEALNTASVPGASDFSVTVTE
-204 SANIVPFITD
+204 S
-214 FTVEITRDGRTSQ
+214 GGSTSA
-227 VPVADVEVMR
+227 VAVAEVR
-237 DEVVL
+237 VVDREL
-242 TLASVVR
+242 TLFLDRAVR
-249 FGDAVA
+249 SGDQVAVG
-255 LDYTVGTRPVRDLA
+255 YRVGTFAIRDVVGNRAPGFDRLA
-269 GNVAAGVA
+269 
-277 GLLVRNRT
+277 VRNRT
-285 QRSGLPGIPRNLTAD
+285 QAGNPPGAPRNLA
-300 ADGGSVI
+300 AQAGGPAAI
-307 ELNWDAPRDDGG
+307 ELDWDAPLDDGG
-319 ADIVGYEIEV
+319 ASIVGYAIEV
-329 SDDGGSTW
+329 SSSGGASWST
-337 SLLTQDTRNAT
+337 LVRNTQSTAT
-348 TRYRHAGL
+348 SYRHTGLTAGE
-356 DPGTTRHYRVAAIN
+356 TRHYRVAAVN
-370 EHGAG
+370 APGTGAW
-375 RSSNVASATTDSGIP
+375 SNVASATTGGGEP
-390 DAPRR
+390 GEPRR
-395 LSAAAV
+395 LVASARVAT
-401 GESAIDLDWSAP
+401 AIELDWDAP
-413 LSNGGSAV
+413 FSSGTSAV
-421 TGYRVEV
+421 TGYRIEV
-428 RTSIGGRW
+428 SDRSSGGW
-436 SVLEADTRS
+436 SVLVADTRS
-445 RATEYRHTGLAAG
+445 RATEYRDAGLDPG
-458 ATRYYRVSAINANGT
+458 TRRYYRVSAINRAGVSD
-473 GRPSTVANATTAASL
+473 PSNVASAATIVEV
-488 PDAPRALRAV
+488 PGAPRALRAV

-513 SRPTSDG
+513 SRPGSDG
-520 GSAVSGYRIETS
+520 GAAIEGYRIEVS
-532 QTGSGGWTV
+532 ETGSGGWAV

-555 GSLSPGTT
+555 EGLPPGTT

-573 QGTGAYSNVASAT
+573 EGTGAYSNVASAT

-593 SPRNVRALGRSSS
+593 SPRNLRALGRSSS

-630 ARSVNGPWQL
+630 SRSVNGPWTL
-640 RIANTGTTETSYTDT
+640 RVTNTGSTETAWTDT

-736 WLALRSNTATTATTF
+736 WLTLRSNTATTATTF

-794 LSARSTG
+794 LAARSTG

-817 APVTGYRIEVSETGG
+817 APVTGYRIEVSQTGG

-844 ATAYSHIGLSPGT
+844 ATAYTHMGLSPGT

-906 WSPPSIDGGSPVT
+906 WSPPGSDGGSAVT

-933 VTLIA
+933 QTLVA
-938 DTRSVRTLHSDTG
+938 DTRSVRTLHSDIG

-991 LRAAARGS
+991 LRAAAQGS

-1006 NAPRYTGGA
+1006 TAPRYTGGA

-1236 HSTATAYSHSGLVP
+1236 RTTATAYSHSGLVP

-1305 AIADRIDAVAAG
+1305 AIGDRIDAVAAG

-1332 AARFGDPGMGGGRFG
+1332 AARFGDPGMGGGRIG
-1347 ASSRDSRM
+1347 APSRDSRM
-1355 GLWDLLDGASFQLA
+1355 GLWDLLDGASFQLG

-1375 GNATTGSASQRDRF
+1375 GNAT
-1389 ASPTHTG
+1389 
-1396 AFPSPTGIAG
+1396 
-1406 SRQPGTTSGTMTAFS
+1406 PGTAN
-1421 SPSTTSQ
+1421 PSTTSQ

-1483 STGSFNF
+1483 STGSFDF

-1495 AGPVEGEYGT
+1495 ASPVEGEYGT

-1710 GVSAHSDNRFPATAP
+1710 GVSSHSDNRFPATAP

-1746 HLTSDGRQAFS
+1746 HLASDGRQAFS
-1757 SGVRYDLGPGF
+1757 SGLRYDLGPGF

-1790 RGRVRLR
+1790 RGRVQMR

>member
-1 MNRTV
+1 MISRDRNR
-6 PTLQFCFLLSALIG
+6 QFGGAIL
-20 CSALAVVGADAQ
+20 ALALCVGAA
-32 QSTSVHS
+32 QSTAAQGQHS
-39 GVGSASAEGSVGPV
+39 QSGMPGANQVAELARQSPASAV
-53 ASRSAFRPD
+53 
-62 VVLASPPTTTEAGIA
+62 
-77 KSLSTAR
+77 KAR
-84 PTVSMAHR
+84 PTVSMSLRWTGVVQER
-92 FTGSVHEQ
+92 FVVSFT
-100 FVIDFFFSEG
+100 FSEA
-110 VTGFGLADISVDH
+110 VTGFDAGDIVVNH
-123 ARIVS
+123 AQIRS
-128 AVSGSGGT
+128 APNGSGSG
-136 YLATFET
+136 YVVDFDT
-143 EANYEG
+143 EAGYQGQVLITLREG
-149 TIQVTVRDEAAN
+149 AVQSVSTR
-161 NSASESSH
+161 
-169 EGRYI
+169 EGNLAQQ
-174 FLADNRAPGVVRAEV
+174 FGFHADNRAPEADFAEV
-189 VRDELGIVFSEDLDE
+189 IADELYVSFSEALNTASVPGASDFSVTVTE
-204 SANIVPFITD
+204 S
-214 FTVEITRDGRTSQ
+214 GGSTSA
-227 VPVADVEVMR
+227 VAVAEVR
-237 DEVVL
+237 VVDREL
-242 TLASVVR
+242 TLFLERAVR
-249 FGDAVA
+249 SGDQVAVG
-255 LDYTVGTRPVRDLA
+255 YRVGTFAIRDVVGNRAPGFDRLA
-269 GNVAAGVA
+269 
-277 GLLVRNRT
+277 VRNRT
-285 QRSGLPGIPRNLTAD
+285 QAGNPPGAPRNLA
-300 ADGGSVI
+300 AQAGGPAAI
-307 ELNWDAPRDDGG
+307 ELDWDAPLDDGG
-319 ADIVGYEIEV
+319 ASIVGYAIEV
-329 SDDGGSTW
+329 SSSGGGSW
-337 SLLTQDTRNAT
+337 STLVRNTQSTAT
-348 TRYRHAGL
+348 SYRHTGLTAGE
-356 DPGTTRHYRVAAIN
+356 TRHYRVAAVN
-370 EHGAG
+370 APGTGAW
-375 RSSNVASATTDSGIP
+375 SNVASATTGGGEP
-390 DAPRR
+390 GEPRR
-395 LSAAAV
+395 LVASARVAT
-401 GESAIDLDWSAP
+401 AIELDWDAP
-413 LSNGGSAV
+413 FSSGTSAV
-421 TGYRVEV
+421 TGYRIEV
-428 RTSIGGRW
+428 SDRSSGGW
-436 SVLEADTRS
+436 SVLVADTRS
-445 RATEYRHTGLAAG
+445 RATEYRDAGLDPG
-458 ATRYYRVSAINANGT
+458 TRRYYRVSAINRAGVSD
-473 GRPSTVANATTAASL
+473 PSNVASAATIVEV
-488 PDAPRALRAV
+488 PGAPRALRAV

-513 SRPTSDG
+513 SRPGSDG
-520 GSAVSGYRIETS
+520 GAAIEGYQIEVS
-532 QTGSGGWTV
+532 QTDSGGWTV

-555 GSLSPGTT
+555 EGLSPGTT

-573 QGTGAYSNVASAT
+573 EGTGAYSNVARAT

-613 PPLNDGG
+613 PPLDDGG

-630 ARSVNGPWQL
+630 SRSVNGPWTL
-640 RIANTGTTETSYTDT
+640 RVTNTGSTETAWTDT

-751 IHTGLPPGTT
+751 THTGLPPGTT

-794 LSARSTG
+794 LSARAVG
-801 TNRIDLT
+801 TNRISLT

-844 ATAYSHIGLSPGT
+844 ATAYTHMGLSPGT

-919 GYRIEASDDGGVRW
+919 GYRIEVSDDGGVRW
-933 VTLIA
+933 QTLIA
-938 DTRSVRTLHSDTG
+938 DTRSVRTLHSDIG

-966 AAGTGEPSSTAN
+966 AAGTGEPSGTAN

-991 LRAAARGS
+991 LRAAAQGS

-1038 TGTAATTFVHENL
+1038 TGTAAATFVHENL

-1152 ASTRHYRIRAVNR
+1152 ASTRHYRIRAINR

-1295 AAAMTASTTG
+1295 AAAMTAGTIG

-1317 YGAGTGAEMGGLQAM
+1317 YGAGTGAEMGG
-1332 AARFGDPGMGGGRFG
+1332 GRFG
-1347 ASSRDSRM
+1347 APSRDSRM
-1355 GLWDLLDGASFQLA
+1355 GLWDLLDGASFQLG

-1375 GNATTGSASQRDRF
+1375 GNAGSTTSQRDRF
-1389 ASPTHTG
+1389 ASPTYTG
-1396 AFPSPTGIAG
+1396 AFPSPTGIASQQPIG
-1406 SRQPGTTSGTMTAFS
+1406 ARSTPGTAN
-1421 SPSTTSQ
+1421 PSTGFQQ

-1483 STGSFNF
+1483 STGSFDF

-1495 AGPVEGEYGT
+1495 ASPVEGEYGT

-1696 YGDAASGLSALWDR
+1696 YGDAASGLGQLWDR
-1710 GVSAHSDNRFPATAP
+1710 GAPAHSAHPTGRFPATAP

>member
-1 MNRTV
+1 MTCKKLTASPR
-6 PTLQFCFLLSALIG
+6 FLPLA
-20 CSALAVVGADAQ
+20 AVVVCTGLIPPIPAGAQ
-32 QSTSVHS
+32 TQSPTFH
-39 GVGSASAEGSVGPV
+39 AREGAIHKPGH
-53 ASRSAFRPD
+53 AI
-62 VVLASPPTTTEAGIA
+62 ASPTP
-77 KSLSTAR
+77 AR
-84 PTVSMAHR
+84 PTVSISHE
-92 FTGSVHEQ
+92 FTGDVQES
-100 FVIDFFFSEG
+100 FDLTFTFSES
-110 VTGFGLADISVDH
+110 VTGFTESDI
-123 ARIVS
+123 
-128 AVSGSGGT
+128 AVEGATPASSLTGPASGR
-136 YLATFET
+136 TFRRSYDT
-143 EANYEG
+143 
-149 TIQVTVRDEAAN
+149 DDDF
-161 NSASESSH
+161 
-169 EGRYI
+169 EGRI
-174 FLADNRAPGVVRAEV
+174 RVTIRDGAADNTQNEGSVGFTFTFRADNRSPEALRAEV
-189 VRDELGIVFSEDLDE
+189 NGDELTIIFNERLNESIVPPVRDFAVDVHDRNGDL
-204 SANIVPFITD
+204 SV
-214 FTVEITRDGRTSQ
+214 RDVAG
-227 VPVADVEVMR
+227 ADVVR

-242 TLASVVR
+242 TLDQAVR
-249 FGDAVA
+249 FDDEVELEYLAGGSDA
-255 LDYTVGTRPVRDLA
+255 LEDEA
-269 GNVAAGVA
+269 GNVADDFRRLG
-277 GLLVRNRT
+277 VRNLT
-285 QRSGLPGIPRNLTAD
+285 QQGGLPGAPRNLEAD
-300 ADGGSVI
+300 ADGTSAI
-307 ELNWDAPRDDGG
+307 ELDWDAPLSDGG
-319 ADIVGYEIEV
+319 SEIAGYEIEV
-329 SDDGGSTW
+329 SEDGGSSW
-337 SLLTQDTRNAT
+337 SVLEDDTRSAAT
-348 TRYRHAGL
+348 DYRDTGL
-356 DPGTTRHYRVAAIN
+356 DAGTTRHYRVAAITS
-370 EHGAG
+370 AG
-375 RSSNVASATTDSGIP
+375 SGRWSNVASATTAGGVP
-390 DAPRR
+390 NAPRNLR
-395 LSAAAV
+395 AAAV
-401 GESAIDLDWSAP
+401 SGSVIELDWSAP
-413 LSNGGSAV
+413 VLGLAGSA
-421 TGYRVEV
+421 TGYRIEV
-428 RTSIGGRW
+428 STRRTGGW
-436 SVLEADTRS
+436 TTLVSNTRS
-445 RATEYRHTGLAAG
+445 RTTEYRHTGLDAG
-458 ATRYYRVSAINANGT
+458 ATRYYRVRALNANGA
-473 GRPSTVANATTAASL
+473 GSPSNTASATTEAAL
-488 PDAPRALRAV
+488 PAAPRSLRV
-498 PGGSF
+498 ESGGSF
-503 LGREQIVLTW
+503 LGRSRLVLDW
-513 SRPTSDG
+513 LRPVSDG
-520 GSAVSGYRIETS
+520 GAAIGGYRIEVS
-532 QTGSGGWTV
+532 ETGTGGWTV
-541 LEANTGRTLTRYTH
+541 LEANTGSTTTGYSH
-555 GSLSPGTT
+555 EGLSPGTT
-563 HHYRVAAVNG
+563 YHYRVAAVNAE
-573 QGTGAYSNVASAT
+573 GTGAWSNVARAT

-613 PPLNDGG
+613 RPLNDGG
-620 AAVTGYAVER
+620 AAVNGYAVER
-630 ARSVNGPWQL
+630 SRSVNGPWTL
-640 RIANTGTTETSYTDT
+640 RVTNTGSTETAWTDT

-669 LNRAGA
+669 INRAGA
-675 SSPSGAASART
+675 SLPSGAASART
-686 FPGPPDAPSG
+686 FPGPPDVPTG

-716 TNGAAVLGY
+716 TNGAALLGY

-751 IHTGLPPGTT
+751 THTGLPPGTT

-794 LSARSTG
+794 LAARSTG

-817 APVTGYRIEVSETGG
+817 APVTGYRIEVSGTGG

-890 TSLTA
+890 AGLTA

-906 WSPPSIDGGSPVT
+906 WSPPGSDGGSAVT

-933 VTLIA
+933 QTLVA

-991 LRAAARGS
+991 LRAVARGS

-1038 TGTAATTFVHENL
+1038 TGSAATTFVHENL

-1165 IGAGEPSRVASA
+1165 IGAGEPSRIASA

-1185 APAKLTATA
+1185 APTKLTATA

-1236 HSTATAYSHSGLVP
+1236 RTTATAYSHSGLVP

-1264 GTGAVSAV
+1264 GAGAVSAV

-1317 YGAGTGAEMGGLQAM
+1317 YGSGQSVEMGGLQAM

-1355 GLWDLLDGASFQLA
+1355 GVWDLLDGASFQLA

-1375 GNATTGSASQRDRF
+1375 GNAGSTTSQRDRF

-1483 STGSFNF
+1483 STGSFDF

-1495 AGPVEGEYGT
+1495 ASPVEGEYGT

-1710 GVSAHSDNRFPATAP
+1710 GVSSHSAHSSHPTGRFPATAP

-1757 SGVRYDLGPGF
+1757 SGLRYDLGPGF